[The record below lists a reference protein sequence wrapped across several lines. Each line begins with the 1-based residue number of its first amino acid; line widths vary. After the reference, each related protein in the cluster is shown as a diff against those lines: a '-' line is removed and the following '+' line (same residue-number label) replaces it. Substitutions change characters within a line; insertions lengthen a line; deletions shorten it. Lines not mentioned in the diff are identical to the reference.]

1 MRKIVL
7 QSFIKLS
14 LVSLL
19 FLPLFSFAQF
29 VVEEERETPSTFAKQ
44 GMDTLNVTIG
54 AINISLGV
62 LFLTSII
69 GLVVAGVRFVIAG
82 GSESMLDSARKI
94 SLASIM
100 GVIFSLVGYLLV
112 NTIKHFII

>member
-1 MRKIVL
+1 MRKIDL
-7 QSFIKLS
+7 KLFTKLS
-14 LVSLL
+14 LASLL
-19 FLPLFSFAQF
+19 FLPFFSFAQF
-29 VVEEERETPSTFAKQ
+29 VVEEERDTPSTFAKQ
-44 GMDTLNVTIG
+44 GLDTLNTTVG
-54 AINISLGV
+54 AINISLGI
-62 LFLTSII
+62 LFLTSLI

-100 GVIFSLVGYLLV
+100 GTIFSLVGYLLV